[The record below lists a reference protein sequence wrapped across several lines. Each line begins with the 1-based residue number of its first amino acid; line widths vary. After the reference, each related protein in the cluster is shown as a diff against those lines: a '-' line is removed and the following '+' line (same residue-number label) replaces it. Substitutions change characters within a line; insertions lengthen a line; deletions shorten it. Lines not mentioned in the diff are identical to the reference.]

1 MSTSCELKNCI
12 TSILE
17 TLQNIIV
24 VDITLNCPNTI
35 NCKGKLT
42 LDETQTL
49 ITLCKAKLQYDDIDI
64 YPINKTNK
72 LINNIY
78 TISITTV
85 NNIIYLISICISILI
100 FLTASILF
108 LAIAY
113 SEWLWIFFLIFI
125 FIFIILITVIYVGL
139 NSMITNSYN
148 QIIKYKNIIQNELL
162 PIITNNIKSCICSVC
177 SDTSSNSNKSLYI
190 SNESTTLS

>member
-1 MSTSCELKNCI
+1 MSTSCEFKKCI

-17 TLQNIIV
+17 TLQNIII
-24 VDITLNCPNTI
+24 VDINLNCPNAT

-49 ITLCKAKLQYDDIDI
+49 ITLCKAKLQYDAIDM

-78 TISITTV
+78 TISINTV
-85 NNIIYLISICISILI
+85 NNIIYFISICISILI

-113 SEWLWIFFLIFI
+113 YEWLWIFFLIFL
-125 FIFIILITVIYVGL
+125 FIFIILIIVIYVGL
-139 NSMITNSYN
+139 NSIVTNSYN

-162 PIITNNIKSCICSVC
+162 TLITNNIKSSICSAC
-177 SDTSSNSNKSLYI
+177 CDTSSNSNKSLYI
-190 SNESTTLS
+190 SNESITL